1 MRLIQLKAIRR
12 KKNIGTELFCIL
24 HQLAFLCLKFQALE
38 LESLPL
44 ESRFTLF
51 SSTGKTNQ
59 GLFRRCQVRKKNPS
73 NSSQFCILTP
83 LCLSGVAVAH
93 TNILE
98 INVALCLTQKGPTDS
113 HTKKINSRNILY
125 FSYQYDGSQVSLK

>member
-12 KKNIGTELFCIL
+12 KEHRYG
-24 HQLAFLCLKFQALE
+24 AFLY
-38 LESLPL
+38 
-44 ESRFTLF
+44 FT
-51 SSTGKTNQ
+51 STGFSVFKILGIGIGIIATGIPVYFVFIYWKNKPRIIQ
-59 GLFRRCQVRKKNPS
+59 KMSGKKKNPS
-73 NSSQFCILTP
+73 NSSQFFILTP

-93 TNILE
+93 TNIFE

-113 HTKKINSRNILY
+113 RTKKINSRNILY